1 MLTIINA
8 FDLSINMAH
17 SGSTLRPKSTY
28 LPSCWKGWKD
38 GKEYIKM
45 SYHLSSIIH
54 FCFLLCN
61 EHYSLK
67 GVLYIFSVVD
77 YCLIIKTNFIMISA
91 VRISVLFFYYTQKN
105 QNGLLII
112 WSSICLYCI
121 YLSAVFCSTDTLN
134 YSHWPLLH
142 LTASSFFLSL
152 LPFHYTAALWCP
164 SRTAYRS
171 VSRGGGRPIHPVIH
185 HAPGPSEARP
195 AHETSL
201 PRRHLHPS
209 SPRPTEP
216 VQHRWRTRDNTP
228 SAAFRLI
235 MQAFLTM
242 TMTISAGAD
251 LAAGLHLVLSFILYR
266 I

>member
-142 LTASSFFLSL
+142 LTASSFFFVSSALSL
-152 LPFHYTAALWCP
+152 YSCPLMPKPDSIQVRLAWRRSAHTSSHPPCPGAQWGTTCSWNQPTQTAPPPFQPTTHGA
-164 SRTAYRS
+164 S
-171 VSRGGGRPIHPVIH
+171 
-185 HAPGPSEARP
+185 P
-195 AHETSL
+195 AQ
-201 PRRHLHPS
+201 
-209 SPRPTEP
+209 
-216 VQHRWRTRDNTP
+216 VKN
-228 SAAFRLI
+228 
-235 MQAFLTM
+235 
-242 TMTISAGAD
+242 
-251 LAAGLHLVLSFILYR
+251 
-266 I
+266 